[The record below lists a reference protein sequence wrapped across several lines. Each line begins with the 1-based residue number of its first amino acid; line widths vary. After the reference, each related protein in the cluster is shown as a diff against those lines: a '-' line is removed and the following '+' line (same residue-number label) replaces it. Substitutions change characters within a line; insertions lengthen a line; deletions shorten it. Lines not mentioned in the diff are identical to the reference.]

1 MFDEIFRNLRDQK
14 PLIHSITNY
23 VTANDCANMLLACGA
38 SAIMA
43 DDAQEVEEIIAACQ
57 GLCLN
62 MGTPS
67 ARRLEAMV
75 LAGRRANALGHPVVL
90 DPVGVGASRL
100 RREGARQLLG
110 QVRFAVI
117 RGNLSEVKTLATGC
131 LDGHGV
137 DAADRVTVE
146 NQREIIGFAKTL
158 AQSTGAVI
166 AVTGETDI
174 VADSQRAYCI
184 HNGHP
189 MMARVTGTGCQLSVL
204 TAAFVTANPAHP
216 LEAAAAAAAAMGLA
230 GEIAYSRLSPMDG
243 NAGYRNGMIDA
254 MFRLTPEDLERGAR
268 YEVR

>member
-1 MFDEIFRNLRDQK
+1 MFDEIFRNVRDQK

-43 DDAQEVEEIIAACQ
+43 DDAQEVEEITALCQ

-67 ARRLEAMV
+67 ARRLEAMA
-75 LAGRRANALGHPVVL
+75 LAGKQANTLGHPVVL

-100 RREGARQLLG
+100 RREGAQQLLR
-110 QVRFAVI
+110 QVCFAVI

-131 LDGHGV
+131 LNSHGV
-137 DAADRVTVE
+137 DTADRVTAE
-146 NQREIIGFAKTL
+146 NQGEVIGFAKAL
-158 AQSTGAVI
+158 SQSTGAVI
-166 AVTGETDI
+166 AISGETDI

-184 HNGHP
+184 RNGHP

-216 LEAAAAAAAAMGLA
+216 LEAAAAATAAMGLA

-243 NAGYRNGMIDA
+243 NASYRNGMIDA
-254 MFRLTPEDLERGAR
+254 VYRLTPENLERGAR

>member
-1 MFDEIFRNLRDQK
+1 MFDEIFRSVRDQK
-14 PLIHSITNY
+14 TLIHSITNY

-43 DDAQEVEEIIAACQ
+43 DDAQEVEEVTALCQ

-67 ARRLEAMV
+67 ACRLEAMA
-75 LAGRRANALGHPVVL
+75 LAGKRANALGHPVVL

-100 RREGARQLLG
+100 RREGAKQLLQ

-131 LDGHGV
+131 LDSHGV
-137 DAADRVTVE
+137 DTADRVTEE
-146 NQREIIGFAKTL
+146 NQEKVIGLAKAL
-158 AQSTGAVI
+158 SQSTGAVI
-166 AVTGETDI
+166 AITGETDV
-174 VADSQRAYCI
+174 VADGQKAYCI

-189 MMARVTGTGCQLSVL
+189 MMAQVTGTGCQLSVL
-204 TAAFVTANPAHP
+204 TAAFVTANPTQP
-216 LEAAAAAAAAMGLA
+216 LAAAAAAVAAMGLA
-230 GEIAYSRLSPMDG
+230 GEIAYSRLSPAEG
-243 NAGYRNGMIDA
+243 NAAYRNRMIDA
-254 MFRLTPEDLERGAR
+254 VYRLTPECLGRSAR